1 VGGGRLLNHTHLSCN
16 FPLESHVISDARHR
30 FNLQW
35 KVSQTFDF
43 FIQDLRAVT
52 IRLGA
57 WVKFRKLFK
66 SGKDIQ
72 VARLKNSCLA
82 RVVCGPSHAIEII

>member
-1 VGGGRLLNHTHLSCN
+1 MGERLLNDSHLSCH

-30 FNLQW
+30 FYLQW

-43 FIQDLRAVT
+43 FIQDLRAVR

-57 WVKFRKLFK
+57 WVKISKLFK
-66 SGKDIQ
+66 K
-72 VARLKNSCLA
+72 
-82 RVVCGPSHAIEII
+82 VVKISK